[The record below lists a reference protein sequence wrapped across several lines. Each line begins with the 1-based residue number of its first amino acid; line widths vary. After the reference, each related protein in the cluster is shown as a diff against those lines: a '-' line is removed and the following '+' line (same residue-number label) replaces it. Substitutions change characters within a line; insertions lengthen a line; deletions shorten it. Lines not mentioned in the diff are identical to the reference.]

1 MFAARPA
8 RFVPYLAAL
17 LGSVYLAGCAGAP
30 VQEMSNARQAVRAAE
45 QAGAQEKAADQLAAA
60 QALLKQAE
68 GNINRGEYREAR
80 DHAVQA
86 RVKAIE
92 ARQAATRTTSPTS
105 DPTP

>member
-8 RFVPYLAAL
+8 RLLSYLAAL
-17 LGSVYLAGCAGAP
+17 LVGLYLAGCAGAP

-45 QAGAQEKAADQLAAA
+45 QAGAQEKAPQQLAAA

-68 GNINRGEYREAR
+68 GNIARGEYREAR

-86 RVKAIE
+86 RVKAID
-92 ARQAATRTTSPTS
+92 ARQAATKTSGQ
-105 DPTP
+105 TP

>member
-1 MFAARPA
+1 MFAVRPV
-8 RFVPYLAAL
+8 RFVSYLAAL
-17 LGSVYLAGCAGAP
+17 LGGLYLAGCAGAP

-45 QAGAQEKAADQLAAA
+45 QAGAQEKAPEQLAAA

-68 GNINRGEYREAR
+68 TNINRGEYREAR

-92 ARQAATRTTSPTS
+92 ARNAATRNSGQAP
-105 DPTP
+105 